1 MKYLI
6 LLIMLYGSA
15 FAQEINK
22 KYSHQDFTNIVM
34 TDADTKELNNTI
46 IRNSCFYQDGVI
58 NRHIFPEDM
67 TGVIFE
73 DCNLDNVFVPE
84 GNTIKGGTH
93 KNILI
98 QNDGSD
104 WVLDNAAKPVE
115 PMDKELRQKLGVSI
129 DPKDIPKTKTAA
141 PLVQEKLNAEITK

>member
-6 LLIMLYGSA
+6 LLIMFCGSA
-15 FAQEINK
+15 FAQEINQ
-22 KYSHQDFTNIVM
+22 KYSNKDFTNFVM

-58 NRHIFPEDM
+58 DRHIFPEKM

-73 DCNLDNVFVPE
+73 DCNLDNVYIPT

-93 KNILI
+93 KNILV

-104 WVLDNAAKPVE
+104 WVLDARAKPKE
-115 PMDKELRQKLGVSI
+115 PMDKELRQTLGISI
-129 DPKDIPKTKTAA
+129 DPKDIPTKKSAV
-141 PLVQEKLNAEITK
+141 PIVQEKYEETAK